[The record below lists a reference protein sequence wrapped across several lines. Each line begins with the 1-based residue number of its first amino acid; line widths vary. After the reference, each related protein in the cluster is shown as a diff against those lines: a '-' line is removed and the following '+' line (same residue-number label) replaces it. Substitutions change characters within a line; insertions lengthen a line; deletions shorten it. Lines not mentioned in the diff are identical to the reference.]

1 MYVCSFTAIIIIT
14 IQCFAMFC
22 HSIESAT
29 RLHPLSCARLL
40 RSRPTN
46 DVDDNGDDD
55 DDEDNDDVDANDG
68 DYDYA
73 SYIALCSTV
82 ARLDQ

>member
-1 MYVCSFTAIIIIT
+1 MN
-14 IQCFAMFC
+14 
-22 HSIESAT
+22 
-29 RLHPLSCARLL
+29 RPLGSTLCLAQDCCAP
-40 RSRPTN
+40 RPTN
-46 DVDDNGDDD
+46 DVDDNHDDD
-55 DDEDNDDVDANDG
+55 DDGDNDDVDANDG

>member
-1 MYVCSFTAIIIIT
+1 MYVCSFTAIIIIN

-55 DDEDNDDVDANDG
+55 DDEDNDDVDAND
-68 DYDYA
+68 YA
-73 SYIALCSTV
+73 SYLALYSTV

>member
-1 MYVCSFTAIIIIT
+1 MYIASPPSSSSIFSAL
-14 IQCFAMFC
+14 QCFV
-22 HSIESAT
+22 T
-29 RLHPLSCARLL
+29 RLNRPPGSTLCLAQDCCAP
-40 RSRPTN
+40 RPTN
-46 DVDDNGDDD
+46 DVDDNHEDDD
-55 DDEDNDDVDANDG
+55 DDGDNDDVDANDG